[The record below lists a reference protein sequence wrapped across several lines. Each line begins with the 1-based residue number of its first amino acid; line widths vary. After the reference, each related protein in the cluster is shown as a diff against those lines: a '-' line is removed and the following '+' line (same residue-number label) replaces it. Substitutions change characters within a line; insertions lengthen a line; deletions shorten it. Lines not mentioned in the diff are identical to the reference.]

1 MKIGDNMIY
10 LDYSATTPVL
20 PEVLDSYNKVT
31 NEYFGNPNSLHSLG
45 IKSRELLESATKQVC
60 ELLKINKEE
69 FTFTSGA
76 TESNNIAL
84 IGTCL
89 ANKGKGNH
97 IIVSKLEHPSIYSIC
112 DYLTSIGYKVS
123 YVNNT
128 EEGVIDFEDLKRKIN
143 EDTILVSICAVN
155 SETGVRQPLRT
166 IKQVINKCNSEIIL
180 HSDITQALGKIPIN
194 FNDFDLASA
203 SGHKI
208 YAPKGIGL
216 FYKKKNVKCQ
226 QILYGN
232 KEDFHPGTPA
242 LPLIVSFS
250 KALRIALHEI
260 EKKIEIVTK
269 WNEKIIKNIKTHDNI
284 KINTSKYCIPHII
297 NISLM
302 DIKPETFIHALERHE
317 IYVSSNTACSSGK
330 LSTSVMALYN
340 DKLRAETTIRIS
352 LSCLTKLEEINV
364 FINAFNGVYEKLHS
378 LND

>member
-1 MKIGDNMIY
+1 MIY

-31 NEYFGNPNSLHSLG
+31 NEYFGNPNSLHNLG
-45 IKSRELLESATKQVC
+45 LKSRELLESARKQVS
-60 ELLKINKEE
+60 ELLNIDVSE
-69 FTFTSGA
+69 FSFTSGA
-76 TESNNIAL
+76 TESNNLAL
-84 IGTCL
+84 IGACL
-89 ANKGKGNH
+89 ANKGNGNH
-97 IIVSKLEHPSIYSIC
+97 IIVSKLEHPSIYGIV
-112 DYLTSIGYKVS
+112 DYLVSIGYKVS

-128 EEGVIDFEDLKRKIN
+128 EEGVIDFEDLKNKLN

-166 IKQVINKCNSEIIL
+166 IKQVINKYNKDILL
-180 HSDITQALGKIPIN
+180 HSDITQALGKISIN

-226 QILYGN
+226 KLLYGN
-232 KEDFHPGTPA
+232 KDEFHPGTPA
-242 LPLIVSFS
+242 LPLIVSFA
-250 KALRIALHEI
+250 KALRISLHELD
-260 EKKIEIVTK
+260 KKIDIVSK
-269 WNEKIIKNIKTHDNI
+269 WNEKVIKYLSRFDGI
-284 KINTSKYCIPHII
+284 KINNSKYCIPHII

-302 DIKPETFIHALERHE
+302 DIKPETFIHAMERHE
-317 IYVSSNTACSSGK
+317 IYISSNTACSSGK

-340 DKLRAETTIRIS
+340 DRKRAETTIRIS
-352 LSCLTKLEEINV
+352 LSCLTKLEEITV
-364 FINAFNGVYEKLHS
+364 FLNTFNGVYEKLHS

>member
-1 MKIGDNMIY
+1 MIY

-31 NEYFGNPNSLHSLG
+31 TDYFGNPNSLHNLG
-45 IKSRELLESATKQVC
+45 IKANELLESATKQVS
-60 ELLKINKEE
+60 ELLNIDKSE

-84 IGTCL
+84 IGTAL
-89 ANKGKGNH
+89 ANKNKGNH
-97 IIVSKLEHPSIYSIC
+97 IIVSKLEHPSIYEIC
-112 DYLTSIGYKVS
+112 DHLTNIGFKIS
-123 YVNNT
+123 YVNNN
-128 EEGVIDFEDLKRKIN
+128 EEGVIDFEDLKNKMN
-143 EDTILVSICAVN
+143 NDTILVSICAVN

-166 IKQVINKCNSEIIL
+166 VRQVINKFNPNILL

-216 FYKKKNVKCQ
+216 FYKKKNIKCQ
-226 QILYGN
+226 TLMYGN
-232 KEDFHPGTPA
+232 NSFYHPGTPA

-250 KALRIALHEI
+250 KALRISLHEI
-260 EKKIEIVTK
+260 NKKLEIVTK
-269 WNEKIIKNIKTHDNI
+269 WNEKIKNNISKIEGI
-284 KINTSKYCIPHII
+284 KINHSKYCIPHIL

-302 DIKPETFIHALERHE
+302 DIKPETFIHAMERHE
-317 IYVSSNTACSSGK
+317 IYISSNTACSSGK

-340 DKLRAETTIRIS
+340 DRKRAETTIRIS
-352 LSCLTKLEEINV
+352 LSCLTKLEEITV
-364 FINAFNGVYEKLHS
+364 FINTFNGVYEKLHS

>member
-1 MKIGDNMIY
+1 MIY

-31 NEYFGNPNSLHSLG
+31 NEYFGNSNSLHSLG
-45 IKSRELLESATKQVC
+45 IKSHELLDSAIKQVSN
-60 ELLKINKEE
+60 LLNIDKDE

-89 ANKGKGNH
+89 ANKDRGNH
-97 IIVSKLEHPSIYSIC
+97 IIVSKLEHPSIYEIC
-112 DYLTSIGYKVS
+112 NHLESIGFKVS

-128 EEGVIDFEDLKRKIN
+128 SEGVIDFEDLKRKMN

-155 SETGVRQPLRT
+155 SETGIRQPLRT
-166 IKQVINKCNSEIIL
+166 IRQVINKCNKNIIL
-180 HSDITQALGKIPIN
+180 HSDITQALGKVNIN
-194 FNDFDLASA
+194 FNDFDLASC

-216 FYKKKNVKCQ
+216 FYKRKNIKCERL
-226 QILYGN
+226 LYGN
-232 KEDFHPGTPA
+232 NSFYHPGTPA
-242 LPLIVSFS
+242 LPLIVSFA
-250 KALRIALHEI
+250 KALRISLHELD
-260 EKKIEIVTK
+260 KKQEIVSK
-269 WNEKIIKNIKTHDNI
+269 WNDKILKYFSRFENI
-284 KINTSKYCIPHII
+284 KINHSKYSIPHII

-317 IYVSSNTACSSGK
+317 IFVSSNTACSSGK

-340 DKLRAETTIRIS
+340 DKKRAETTIRIS
-352 LSCLTKLEEINV
+352 LSCLTKLEEITV
-364 FINAFNGVYEKLHS
+364 FLNAFNGVYEKLHS
-378 LND
+378 LSE

>member
-1 MKIGDNMIY
+1 MIY

-45 IKSRELLESATKQVC
+45 IKSKDLLNSAVKQVS
-60 ELLKINKEE
+60 ELLKIDASE

-84 IGTCL
+84 IGTSL
-89 ANKGKGNH
+89 ANKKRGNH
-97 IIVSKLEHPSIYSIC
+97 IIVSKLEHPSIYSIV
-112 DYLTSIGYKVS
+112 DYLVSIGFKVS

-128 EEGVIDFEDLKRKIN
+128 EEGVIDFDDLKNKLT

-166 IKQVINKCNSEIIL
+166 IKQVLNKYNKDIIL
-180 HSDITQALGKIPIN
+180 HSDITQALGKVSIN

-216 FYKKKNVKCQ
+216 FYKKKGIKCEQ
-226 QILYGN
+226 LLYGDKDN
-232 KEDFHPGTPA
+232 YHPGTPP

-250 KALRIALHEI
+250 KALRISLHELD
-260 EKKIEIVTK
+260 KKIDIVNK
-269 WNEKIIKNIKTHDNI
+269 WNEKVIKALSKYPNI
-284 KINTSKYCIPHII
+284 KINNSKYCIPHII

-302 DIKPETFIHALERHE
+302 YIKPETFIHAMERHE
-317 IYVSSNTACSSGK
+317 IYISSNTACSSGK

-340 DKLRAETTIRIS
+340 DRVRAETTIRIS
-352 LSCLTKLEEINV
+352 LSCLTKLEEITV
-364 FINAFNGVYEKLHS
+364 FLNTFNGVYEKLHS
-378 LND
+378 LN

>member
-1 MKIGDNMIY
+1 MIY

-31 NEYFGNPNSLHSLG
+31 NEYFGNSNSLHSLG
-45 IKSRELLESATKQVC
+45 IKSHELLDSAIKQVSS
-60 ELLKINKEE
+60 LLNIDKDE

-89 ANKGKGNH
+89 ANKDRGNH
-97 IIVSKLEHPSIYSIC
+97 IIVSKLEHPSIYEIC
-112 DYLTSIGYKVS
+112 NHLESIGFKVS

-128 EEGVIDFEDLKRKIN
+128 SEGVIDFEDLKRKMN

-155 SETGVRQPLRT
+155 SETGIRQPLRT
-166 IKQVINKCNSEIIL
+166 IKQVINKYNKNIIL
-180 HSDITQALGKIPIN
+180 HSDITQALGKVNIN
-194 FNDFDLASA
+194 FNDFDLASC

-216 FYKKKNVKCQ
+216 FYKRKNIKCERL
-226 QILYGN
+226 LYGN
-232 KEDFHPGTPA
+232 NSFYHPGTPA
-242 LPLIVSFS
+242 LPLIVSFA
-250 KALRIALHEI
+250 KALRISLHELD
-260 EKKIEIVTK
+260 KKQEIVSK
-269 WNEKIIKNIKTHDNI
+269 WNDKILKYFSRFENI
-284 KINTSKYCIPHII
+284 KINHSKYSIPHII

-317 IYVSSNTACSSGK
+317 IFVSSNTACSSGK

-340 DKLRAETTIRIS
+340 DKKRAETTIRIS
-352 LSCLTKLEEINV
+352 LSCLTKLEEITV
-364 FINAFNGVYEKLHS
+364 FLNAFNGVYEKLHS
-378 LND
+378 LSE

>member
-1 MKIGDNMIY
+1 MIY

-31 NEYFGNPNSLHSLG
+31 NEYFGNPNSLHNLG
-45 IKSRELLESATKQVC
+45 LKSRELLESAKKQVS
-60 ELLKINKEE
+60 ELLNIDLSE
-69 FTFTSGA
+69 FSFTSGA
-76 TESNNIAL
+76 TESNNLAL
-84 IGTCL
+84 IGACM
-89 ANKGKGNH
+89 ANKGNGNH
-97 IIVSKLEHPSIYSIC
+97 IIVSKLEHPSIYSIV
-112 DYLTSIGYKVS
+112 DYLVSIGYKVS

-128 EEGVIDFEDLKRKIN
+128 PEGVIDFDDLKSKLN

-166 IKQVINKCNSEIIL
+166 IKQVINKYNKDILL
-180 HSDITQALGKIPIN
+180 HSDITQALGKVSIN

-226 QILYGN
+226 KLLHGN
-232 KEDFHPGTPA
+232 KDEFHPGTPA
-242 LPLIVSFS
+242 LPLIVSFE
-250 KALRIALHEI
+250 KALRISLHELD
-260 EKKIEIVTK
+260 KKVDIVTK
-269 WNEKIIKNIKTHDNI
+269 WNEKIIKNISKFDGI
-284 KINTSKYCIPHII
+284 KINNSKYCIPHII

-302 DIKPETFIHALERHE
+302 DIKPETFIHAMERHE
-317 IYVSSNTACSSGK
+317 IYISSNTACSSGK

-340 DKLRAETTIRIS
+340 DRKRAETTIRIS
-352 LSCLTKLEEINV
+352 LSCLTKLEEITV
-364 FINAFNGVYEKLHS
+364 FLNTFNGIYEKLHS

>member
-1 MKIGDNMIY
+1 MIY

-31 NEYFGNPNSLHSLG
+31 NEYFGNSNSLHSLG
-45 IKSRELLESATKQVC
+45 IKSHELLDSAIKQVSS
-60 ELLKINKEE
+60 LLNIDKDE

-89 ANKGKGNH
+89 ANKDRGNH
-97 IIVSKLEHPSIYSIC
+97 IIVSKLEHPSIYEIC
-112 DYLTSIGYKVS
+112 NHLESIGFKVS

-128 EEGVIDFEDLKRKIN
+128 SEGVIDFEDLKRKMN

-155 SETGVRQPLRT
+155 SETGIRQPLRT
-166 IKQVINKCNSEIIL
+166 IKQVINKYNKNIIL
-180 HSDITQALGKIPIN
+180 HSDITQALGKVNIN
-194 FNDFDLASA
+194 FNDFDLASC

-216 FYKKKNVKCQ
+216 FYKKKNIKCERL
-226 QILYGN
+226 LYGN
-232 KEDFHPGTPA
+232 NSFYHPGTPA
-242 LPLIVSFS
+242 LPLIVSFA
-250 KALRIALHEI
+250 KALRISLHELD
-260 EKKIEIVTK
+260 KKQEIVSK
-269 WNEKIIKNIKTHDNI
+269 WNDKILKYFSRFENI
-284 KINTSKYCIPHII
+284 KINHSKYSIPHII

-317 IYVSSNTACSSGK
+317 IFVSSNTACSSGK

-340 DKLRAETTIRIS
+340 DKKRAETTIRIS
-352 LSCLTKLEEINV
+352 LSCLTKLEEITV
-364 FINAFNGVYEKLHS
+364 FLNAFNGVYEKLHS
-378 LND
+378 LSE

>member
-1 MKIGDNMIY
+1 MIY

-45 IKSRELLESATKQVC
+45 IKSRDLLNSAKKQVSELLN
-60 ELLKINKEE
+60 IGIDE
-69 FTFTSGA
+69 FSFTSGA

-89 ANKGKGNH
+89 ANKKKGNH
-97 IIVSKLEHPSIYSIC
+97 IIVSKLEHPSIYSIV
-112 DYLTSIGYKVS
+112 DYLVSIGFKVS

-128 EEGVIDFEDLKRKIN
+128 DEGVIDFDDLKSKLR

-155 SETGVRQPLRT
+155 SETGIRQPLRT
-166 IKQVINKCNSEIIL
+166 IKQVINKFNKDIIL
-180 HSDITQALGKIPIN
+180 HSDITQALGKVSIN

-216 FYKKKNVKCQ
+216 FYKKNGIKCEQ
-226 QILYGN
+226 LLYGD
-232 KEDFHPGTPA
+232 KENFHPGTPA
-242 LPLIVSFS
+242 LPLIVAFS
-250 KALRIALHEI
+250 KALRISLHEI
-260 EKKIEIVTK
+260 DKKTEIVNK
-269 WNEKIIKNIKTHDNI
+269 WNDKIIKTISKYPNI
-284 KINTSKYCIPHII
+284 KINNSKYCIPHII

-302 DIKPETFIHALERHE
+302 DIKPETFIHAMERHE
-317 IYVSSNTACSSGK
+317 IYISSNTACSSGK

-352 LSCLTKLEEINV
+352 LSCLTKLEEITV
-364 FINAFNGVYEKLHS
+364 FLNTFNGVYEKLHS

>member
-1 MKIGDNMIY
+1 MIY

-31 NEYFGNPNSLHSLG
+31 NEYFGNSNSLHSLG
-45 IKSRELLESATKQVC
+45 IKSHELLDSAIKQVSS
-60 ELLKINKEE
+60 LLNIDKDE

-89 ANKGKGNH
+89 ANKDRGNH
-97 IIVSKLEHPSIYSIC
+97 IIVSKLEHPSIYEIC
-112 DYLTSIGYKVS
+112 NHLESIGFKVS

-128 EEGVIDFEDLKRKIN
+128 SEGVIDFEDLKRKMN

-155 SETGVRQPLRT
+155 SETGIRQPLRT
-166 IKQVINKCNSEIIL
+166 IKQVINKYNKNILL
-180 HSDITQALGKIPIN
+180 HSDITQALGKVSIN

-216 FYKKKNVKCQ
+216 FYKRKNIKCERL
-226 QILYGN
+226 LYGN
-232 KEDFHPGTPA
+232 NSFYHPGTPA
-242 LPLIVSFS
+242 LPLIVSFA
-250 KALRIALHEI
+250 KALRISLHELD
-260 EKKIEIVTK
+260 KKQEIVSK
-269 WNEKIIKNIKTHDNI
+269 WNDKILKYFSRFENI
-284 KINTSKYCIPHII
+284 KINHSKYSIPHII

-340 DKLRAETTIRIS
+340 DKKRAETTIRIS
-352 LSCLTKLEEINV
+352 LSCLTKLEEITV
-364 FINAFNGVYEKLHS
+364 FLNAFNGVYEKLHS
-378 LND
+378 LSE

>member
-1 MKIGDNMIY
+1 MIY

-31 NEYFGNPNSLHSLG
+31 NEYFGNSNSLHSLG
-45 IKSRELLESATKQVC
+45 IKSHELLDSAIKQVSN
-60 ELLKINKEE
+60 LLNIDKDE

-89 ANKGKGNH
+89 ANKDRGNH
-97 IIVSKLEHPSIYSIC
+97 IIVSKLEHPSIYEIC
-112 DYLTSIGYKVS
+112 NHLESIGFKVS

-128 EEGVIDFEDLKRKIN
+128 SEGVIDFEDLKRKMN

-155 SETGVRQPLRT
+155 SETGIRQPLRT
-166 IKQVINKCNSEIIL
+166 IRQVINKYNKNIIL
-180 HSDITQALGKIPIN
+180 HSDITQALGKVNIN
-194 FNDFDLASA
+194 FNDFDLASC

-216 FYKKKNVKCQ
+216 FYKRKNIKCERL
-226 QILYGN
+226 LYGN
-232 KEDFHPGTPA
+232 NSFYHPGTPA
-242 LPLIVSFS
+242 LPLIVSFA
-250 KALRIALHEI
+250 KALRISLHELD
-260 EKKIEIVTK
+260 KKQEIVSK
-269 WNEKIIKNIKTHDNI
+269 WNDKILKYFSRFENI
-284 KINTSKYCIPHII
+284 KINHSKYSIPHII

-317 IYVSSNTACSSGK
+317 IFVSSNTACSSGK

-340 DKLRAETTIRIS
+340 DKKRAETTIRIS
-352 LSCLTKLEEINV
+352 LSCLTKLEEITV
-364 FINAFNGVYEKLHS
+364 FLNAFNGVYEKLHS
-378 LND
+378 LSE

>member
-1 MKIGDNMIY
+1 MIY

-31 NEYFGNPNSLHSLG
+31 NEYFGNSNSLHSLG
-45 IKSRELLESATKQVC
+45 IKSHELLDSAIKQVSN
-60 ELLKINKEE
+60 LLNIDKDE

-89 ANKGKGNH
+89 ANKDRGNH
-97 IIVSKLEHPSIYSIC
+97 IIVSKLEHPSIYEIC
-112 DYLTSIGYKVS
+112 NHLESIGFKVS

-128 EEGVIDFEDLKRKIN
+128 SEGVIDFEDLKRKMN

-155 SETGVRQPLRT
+155 SETGIRQPLRT
-166 IKQVINKCNSEIIL
+166 IRQVINKYNKNIIL
-180 HSDITQALGKIPIN
+180 HSDITQALGKVNIN
-194 FNDFDLASA
+194 FNDFDLASC

-216 FYKKKNVKCQ
+216 FYKRKNIKCERL
-226 QILYGN
+226 LYGN
-232 KEDFHPGTPA
+232 NSFYHPGTPA
-242 LPLIVSFS
+242 LPLIVSFA
-250 KALRIALHEI
+250 KALRISLHELD
-260 EKKIEIVTK
+260 KKQEIVSK
-269 WNEKIIKNIKTHDNI
+269 WNDKILKYFSRFENI
-284 KINTSKYCIPHII
+284 KINHSKYSIPHII

-340 DKLRAETTIRIS
+340 DKKRAETTIRIS
-352 LSCLTKLEEINV
+352 LSCLTKLEEITV
-364 FINAFNGVYEKLHS
+364 FLNAFNGVYEKLHS
-378 LND
+378 LSREFLD

>member
-1 MKIGDNMIY
+1 MIY

-31 NEYFGNPNSLHSLG
+31 NEYFGNPNSLHNLG
-45 IKSRELLESATKQVC
+45 LKSRELLESAKKQVS
-60 ELLKINKEE
+60 ELLNIDINE

-76 TESNNIAL
+76 TESNNLAL
-84 IGTCL
+84 IGACM
-89 ANKGKGNH
+89 ANKGNGNH
-97 IIVSKLEHPSIYSIC
+97 IIVSKLEHPSIYAIV
-112 DYLTSIGYKVS
+112 DYLVSIGYKVS

-128 EEGVIDFEDLKRKIN
+128 PEGVIDFEDLKNKLN

-166 IKQVINKCNSEIIL
+166 IKQVINKYNKDILL
-180 HSDITQALGKIPIN
+180 HSDITQALGKISIN

-216 FYKKKNVKCQ
+216 FYKKKNVKCKK
-226 QILYGN
+226 LLHGN
-232 KEDFHPGTPA
+232 KDEFHPGTPA
-242 LPLIVSFS
+242 LPLIVSFA
-250 KALRIALHEI
+250 KALRISLHELD
-260 EKKIEIVTK
+260 KKVDIVTK
-269 WNEKIIKNIKTHDNI
+269 WNEKVIKNISKFEGI
-284 KINTSKYCIPHII
+284 KINNSKYCIPHII

-302 DIKPETFIHALERHE
+302 DIKPETFIHAMERHE
-317 IYVSSNTACSSGK
+317 IYISSNTACSSGK

-340 DKLRAETTIRIS
+340 DRKRAETTIRIS
-352 LSCLTKLEEINV
+352 LSCLTKLEEITV
-364 FINAFNGVYEKLHS
+364 FLNTFNGVYEKLHS

>member
-1 MKIGDNMIY
+1 MIY

-31 NEYFGNPNSLHSLG
+31 NEYFGNSNSLHSLG
-45 IKSRELLESATKQVC
+45 IKSHELLDSAIKQVSS
-60 ELLKINKEE
+60 LLNIDKDE

-89 ANKGKGNH
+89 ANKDRGNH
-97 IIVSKLEHPSIYSIC
+97 IIVSKLEHPSIYEIC
-112 DYLTSIGYKVS
+112 NHLESIGFKVS

-128 EEGVIDFEDLKRKIN
+128 SEGVIDFEDLKRKMN

-155 SETGVRQPLRT
+155 SETGIRQPLRT
-166 IKQVINKCNSEIIL
+166 IRQVINKYNKNIIL
-180 HSDITQALGKIPIN
+180 HSDITQALGKVNIN
-194 FNDFDLASA
+194 FNDFDLASC

-216 FYKKKNVKCQ
+216 FYKRKNIKCERL
-226 QILYGN
+226 LYGN
-232 KEDFHPGTPA
+232 NSFYHPGTPA
-242 LPLIVSFS
+242 LPLIVSFA
-250 KALRIALHEI
+250 KALRISLHELD
-260 EKKIEIVTK
+260 KKQEIVSK
-269 WNEKIIKNIKTHDNI
+269 WNDKILKYFSRFENI
-284 KINTSKYCIPHII
+284 KINHSKYSIPHII

-317 IYVSSNTACSSGK
+317 IFVSSNTACSSGK

-340 DKLRAETTIRIS
+340 DKKRAETTIRIS
-352 LSCLTKLEEINV
+352 LSCLTKLEEITV
-364 FINAFNGVYEKLHS
+364 FLNAFNGVYEKLHS
-378 LND
+378 LSE

>member
-1 MKIGDNMIY
+1 MIY

-31 NEYFGNPNSLHSLG
+31 NEYFGNSNSLHSLG
-45 IKSRELLESATKQVC
+45 IKSHELLDSAIKQVSS
-60 ELLKINKEE
+60 LLNIDKDE

-89 ANKGKGNH
+89 ANKDRGNH
-97 IIVSKLEHPSIYSIC
+97 IIVSKLEHPSIYEIC
-112 DYLTSIGYKVS
+112 NHLESIGFKVS

-128 EEGVIDFEDLKRKIN
+128 SEGVIDFEDLKRKMN

-155 SETGVRQPLRT
+155 SETGIRQPLRT
-166 IKQVINKCNSEIIL
+166 IKQVINKYNKNIIL
-180 HSDITQALGKIPIN
+180 HSDITQALGKVNIN
-194 FNDFDLASA
+194 FNDFDLASC

-216 FYKKKNVKCQ
+216 FYKRKNIKCERL
-226 QILYGN
+226 LYGN
-232 KEDFHPGTPA
+232 NSFYHPGTPA
-242 LPLIVSFS
+242 LPLIVSFA
-250 KALRIALHEI
+250 KALRISLHELD
-260 EKKIEIVTK
+260 KKQEIVSK
-269 WNEKIIKNIKTHDNI
+269 WNDKILKYFSRFENI
-284 KINTSKYCIPHII
+284 KINHSKYSIPHII

-340 DKLRAETTIRIS
+340 DKKRAETTIRIS
-352 LSCLTKLEEINV
+352 LSCLTKLEEITV
-364 FINAFNGVYEKLHS
+364 FLNAFNGVYEKLHS
-378 LND
+378 LSE